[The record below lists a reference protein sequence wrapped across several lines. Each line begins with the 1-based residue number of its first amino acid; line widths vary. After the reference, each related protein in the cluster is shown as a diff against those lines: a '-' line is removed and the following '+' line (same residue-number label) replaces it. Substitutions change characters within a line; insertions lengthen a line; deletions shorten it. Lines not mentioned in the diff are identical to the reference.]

1 MCIRSAP
8 PRPAAGHRRAPTSGP
23 GDWHPEYGPVRGHSP
38 RSVADGAS
46 EIAPRYTRFQ
56 QTTLTYERRNPGL
69 KKGALWFGL
78 VPKSAT
84 RPSRV
89 RTGSTFR
96 LDSESPLLV
105 TAWSPKCVAR
115 ASAST
120 CFAAFGINHMA
131 VSSDAADG
139 FWCLDSWVT
148 GGESMFGLNV
158 PGFRKSVVLLVAAAG
173 LAYGQPALTN
183 IQDILYRADG
193 TRFSGTMFITWS
205 SFLAGD
211 TSNIATANLTLPIVN
226 GVLNVKLVP
235 TTTASAGA
243 QYNVTYASGGVN
255 QFTEVWAVPPSGPK
269 LRVRDVRLS
278 SGTVIGPAP
287 STTPI
292 QVGDVT
298 GLANALAVRPT
309 EGAGYSIGRAA
320 VINPSGQIDAASGNL
335 GDCMHVDGSSG
346 ACGTGGSGGSGG
358 ILPLYSDAETPGG
371 TLNGIN
377 AAFTL
382 LFAPSPV
389 NSLILFRNGLLQTHG
404 FDFALA
410 GNVVTFL
417 PGSIPQAGDELSASY
432 RYANPNNVLGTLTAA
447 QVICSSAGI
456 GTSGTV
462 ATTLGSCTIP
472 AGLLT
477 TGDRIE
483 VQFYYLHTGTAA
495 TFTAELHWGAATVL
509 SRTSAASETALA
521 GHVTFGV
528 LGSTQS
534 WDAQSWGNNFALANV
549 VGSAAA
555 NTSLSL
561 TLTFP
566 ARLGAATGDVISLSN
581 FTVIRYPAQTNP

>member
-1 MCIRSAP
+1 MLCV
-8 PRPAAGHRRAPTSGP
+8 RR
-23 GDWHPEYGPVRGHSP
+23 
-38 RSVADGAS
+38 
-46 EIAPRYTRFQ
+46 
-56 QTTLTYERRNPGL
+56 
-69 KKGALWFGL
+69 
-78 VPKSAT
+78 
-84 RPSRV
+84 
-89 RTGSTFR
+89 
-96 LDSESPLLV
+96 LL
-105 TAWSPKCVAR
+105 
-115 ASAST
+115 
-120 CFAAFGINHMA
+120 M
-131 VSSDAADG
+131 
-139 FWCLDSWVT
+139 
-148 GGESMFGLNV
+148 
-158 PGFRKSVVLLVAAAG
+158 LLLAAG
-173 LAYGQPALTN
+173 LGYAQPALTT

-243 QYNVTYASGGVN
+243 QYNVTYSRGGVN
-255 QFTEVWAVPPSGPK
+255 QFTEVWAVPPSVPK

-278 SGTVIGPAP
+278 SGTVIGPAA
-287 STTPI
+287 STAPI
-292 QVGDVT
+292 QISDVT

-309 EGAGYSIGRAA
+309 EGAGYGIGRTAI
-320 VINPSGQIDAASGNL
+320 INSSGQIDAAAGNL

-346 ACGTGGSGGSGG
+346 ACGTSGSGGSGG
-358 ILPLYSDAETPGG
+358 VLPLYSDAETPGG

-377 AAFTL
+377 TAFTL

-404 FDFALA
+404 FDFSLA
-410 GNVVTFL
+410 GNVITFL
-417 PGSIPQAGDELSASY
+417 SGSLPQATDVLSASY

-447 QVICSSAGI
+447 QVICSSAGN
-456 GTSGTV
+456 GTSATA

-483 VQFYYLHTGTAA
+483 VQFFYSHTGTAS

-509 SRTSAASETALA
+509 SRTSVAAETALA
-521 GHVTFGV
+521 GHVTFSI
-528 LGSTQS
+528 LASTQS
-534 WDAQSWGNNFALANV
+534 WDAQTWGNTFALANA

-561 TLTFP
+561 TITLP
-566 ARLGAATGDVISLSN
+566 ARLGTATSDVIALSN